1 MDRNWVTPMLI
12 KLDIDLLLDALSDGR
27 MAAHLA
33 ISERCVN
40 TMTHL
45 WKILYKAPTAGYLL
59 YKTPTAGYL
68 LSKAAHSA
76 RLNDPLSPRFARP
89 AQFDCSSASSGLNG
103 SQLRRLDGHPRFVLR
118 A

>member
-40 TMTHL
+40 TMTHI
-45 WKILYKAPTAGYLL
+45 WKILYKA
-59 YKTPTAGYL
+59 PTAGYL